1 MTTPL
6 NSIEYVIRWV
16 GASASSPRCSSLIGA
31 CAPAALPTE
40 VGEWRHVPNQRIIR
54 MQSSLKNH
62 KKLIS
67 RAYRREHRR
76 IATFFIIAAYNY
88 IYLLISSK
96 ALRRRNDERGSA
108 NVYYLAPP
116 HRGVFTPPPKVF
128 WTPPQDKTPQWGYT
142 RPPMG
147 VSIICKCSASVNNPV
162 NRQLI

>member
-116 HRGVFTPPPKVF
+116 IGGCSPPQSFLDTPPKIR
-128 WTPPQDKTPQWGYT
+128 PPNGGIQGPQWGCPLYASAVQASIT
-142 RPPMG
+142 LST
-147 VSIICKCSASVNNPV
+147 VS
-162 NRQLI
+162 